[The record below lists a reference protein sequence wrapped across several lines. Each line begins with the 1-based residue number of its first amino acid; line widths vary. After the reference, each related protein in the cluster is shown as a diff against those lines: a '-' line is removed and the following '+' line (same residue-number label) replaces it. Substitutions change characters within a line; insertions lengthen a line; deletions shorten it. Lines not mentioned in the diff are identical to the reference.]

1 MKSLT
6 YRRATITAHA
16 GEVGGGSTGFQYR
29 YRGEVQCNGA
39 QRPESPE
46 IAEFDALES
55 ESDPSTRS

>member
-6 YRRATITAHA
+6 HRGATIMAHA
-16 GEVGGGSTGFQYR
+16 VEVGGGSTVVQYR

-39 QRPESPE
+39 QRPESLG

-55 ESDPSTRS
+55 ESDPSTRL

>member
-6 YRRATITAHA
+6 HRGATITAHA
-16 GEVGGGSTGFQYR
+16 AEVGGRSTVVQYR

-39 QRPESPE
+39 QRPESLE

-55 ESDPSTRS
+55 